1 MSRLQLAVFWRFS
14 PSEGRQSPF
23 SDRSVHLAHG
33 ATTTM
38 VHFQSL
44 LFVQNDFFFFTV
56 LNVYWIFYNIASAW
70 CFVFWPKGMWDLC
83 SLTRDWTCNP
93 CIGRWSLN
101 HWRTGEVPSM
111 ILNETKLCLS
121 LGMILF
127 WRAEPPPLTQQ
138 DFSLGLRAATVFQ
151 EITKEP
157 LPKWDLEMRSSCIWG
172 PRAGSGWRITAGRQW
187 VHAGPYPT
195 DQQISLEFRPTLD
208 PARAYLC
215 PSLFFFFPKAQ
226 N

>member
-1 MSRLQLAVFWRFS
+1 
-14 PSEGRQSPF
+14 
-23 SDRSVHLAHG
+23 
-33 ATTTM
+33 
-38 VHFQSL
+38 
-44 LFVQNDFFFFTV
+44 
-56 LNVYWIFYNIASAW
+56 
-70 CFVFWPKGMWDLC
+70 
-83 SLTRDWTCNP
+83 
-93 CIGRWSLN
+93 
-101 HWRTGEVPSM
+101 
-111 ILNETKLCLS
+111 
-121 LGMILF
+121 MILF

-215 PSLFFFFPKAQ
+215 PSLFFFFPKHRIKWLENRANCQQ
-226 N
+226 NEIIFINHPLFICLVFYSFEEAYLLRREYRLCSVATMNIQNMWKSEATQQGALILGAAASEERMREISECKLDIRPGDLSCLTDYLIHLSNPMYWGLIK